1 MPSSLQVDQIQSA
14 DGNTTYLNNGT
25 LSNLTFP
32 AGHIISHSTPF
43 YDNGT
48 ASSIETNQSSYQES
62 GVEVSITPKL
72 SSSSSRIVI
81 QFYSGVM
88 RMSAS
93 SIGLINWTVGRST
106 ATSTAYASATDLN
119 GDSSSIFYS
128 GDNLIYWSQHS
139 TFIDEGTYSS
149 GTTYYYQIYFKSPNS
164 QTTRLSSQGGVVA
177 LLAYEVKI

>member
-1 MPSSLQVDQIQSA
+1 MTGILKFNNTELLGS
-14 DGNTTYLNNGT
+14 DGKWQTNAI
-25 LSNLTFP
+25 P

-48 ASSIETNQSSYQES
+48 ASSIETNQTSYQES

-81 QFYSGVM
+81 QFYSGIM

-93 SIGLINWTVGRST
+93 SSGIVNWTVGRST

-119 GDSSSIFYS
+119 GDNSSQFYS

-149 GTTYYYQIYFKSPNS
+149 GTTYYYQIYFKSPNGHI
-164 QTTRLSSQGGVVA
+164 TRLSSQNGVVA
-177 LLAYEVKI
+177 LLAYEVQI